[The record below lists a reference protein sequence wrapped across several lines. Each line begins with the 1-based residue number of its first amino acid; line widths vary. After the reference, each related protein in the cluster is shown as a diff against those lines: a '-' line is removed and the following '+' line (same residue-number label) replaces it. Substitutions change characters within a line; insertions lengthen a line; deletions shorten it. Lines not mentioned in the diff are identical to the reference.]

1 MITDLTKNGI
11 RLDRYTLRLHGIDD
25 QTQSTNTA
33 LFGYPR
39 NPSYREYMSLF
50 HTGSQEERYAKQC
63 CKEEYEYNG
72 PQVGQCPICGKW
84 TLLRRWRHNH
94 VCSQCSL
101 DDTKVNKPDWYKCN
115 GEAVDRT
122 QRILDLINRSY

>member
-11 RLDRYTLRLHGIDD
+11 RLNRYTLRLRGIDE
-25 QTQSTNTA
+25 QTQSTNAA

-39 NPSYREYMSLF
+39 DPSYREYMSPF
-50 HTGSQEERYAKQC
+50 HTGSREERYAKQC
-63 CKEEYEYNG
+63 FIEEHEYRD
-72 PQVGQCPICGKW
+72 PQEGQCPICGKW
-84 TLLRRWRHNH
+84 TLLRRWRDNR

-101 DDTKVNKPDWYKCN
+101 DDMKVNKPDWYKCN

-122 QRILDLINRSY
+122 QLILDLINRSY